1 MKISKIFRVSSV
13 FIITAMLCLGL
24 AAPASSPAVAS
35 EIPAAITDWA
45 EGFDDITNLPGWF
58 MQNNSEPPGVTDWFQ
73 GNDTVFPAHQGAPTA
88 YIGANYNNTAGVG
101 TISNWL
107 LTPETTFN
115 NGDTFS
121 FWTRTATGSSW
132 PDRLELR
139 WSGNGASTDVGT
151 GAFDLGDFATLL
163 LAVNPDLDVGGY
175 PEVWTQYSVEIS
187 GLAGPTNGRIGFRYF
202 VTNAGPSGSNSNYIG
217 IDTVE
222 YVAAPS
228 NPAIELSKTVGTV
241 PGVCADT
248 DEITVDAGTEVYYC
262 FQVENTGDVTLNFH
276 SLVDS
281 ELGTILDGLPYV
293 LEPGVFSPEV
303 IVPATPLVTTVN
315 TATWTAYNELYG
327 VSDAIPYNFEDIS
340 GTGTLIPLTD
350 DSVSPAIPIGF
361 DFHYYL
367 IDYTDIYVSSN
378 GFITVLPGQPN
389 GCCTGGILPD
399 TATPNGTIA
408 GWWEDLNPSAGGT
421 VHYQTLGTAP
431 NRYFIVQ
438 FTDIPHFGGGNL
450 VTKQYKLFEG
460 SNYIEVHY
468 MAAPSDGGTHSAGI
482 ENETGTEGIQYYRGT
497 ASLPT
502 PLAVRYFPTPP
513 GYAEASATATVN
525 VLVPEIAV
533 SPSELGSWQPYNQ
546 VVEVI
551 LEVANVG
558 AGNLNWMIE
567 EAPPVAP
574 AAPAQSGASSSGS
587 STASIDV
594 VTDASQCALYEKY
607 VGAEPVGY
615 AEHCLG
621 ITVPVSTNAGVS
633 PFAPTDTGYAQDI
646 GFVSDNF
653 VSFTLNDFPGQTV
666 IGPNTLA
673 LFGMDFDPTATI
685 LYALDNTGQQLG
697 TMDLSSGAFTAI
709 GPSIPLGAHTWTGL
723 TIDPVNGTFYA
734 SSTDGATAALYTLN
748 PATGAATLINTQT
761 TTPLLI
767 DIAMNMSGVMY
778 GHDISTD
785 SIYTIDPAT
794 AAATLVGPTGYNGNF
809 AQGMD
814 FDNDDGTL
822 YIFLYIGGGAN
833 VYGTV
838 NLATGAVTPLATD
851 NPLGEFEGAIQIAG
865 VASACSS
872 PADVPWLSVSPTS
885 GTTAAGAST
894 PVSVYFDSNGL
905 AVGTYTANLCVFS
918 NDIVSPVTVVPVELH
933 VYTPTFV
940 RVVHLAPF
948 AEDASV
954 SVTFNVIDE
963 LPGIEYGDST
973 GYHTFE
979 AGLYDVAVTPTGA
992 VDPAI
997 EATFML
1003 EADTYYTILA
1013 VGDGVN
1019 QDLDLIMLTDDL
1031 TAPAAGTFHLRLGH
1045 LAPFAAGPA
1054 TADIRLQD
1062 GTPVLLGVDFSDVT
1076 GFIPLAA
1083 GEYDLKITT
1092 PGGDVT
1098 LIDPLPVVFTEGMII
1113 SAFATGEGVNQPL
1126 GVYALPAYD
1135 AGFFLPLYEEPQPEG
1150 YIIYL
1155 PIVNKNLGD

>member
-24 AAPASSPAVAS
+24 AAPASSPAVARQT
-35 EIPAAITDWA
+35 PAVIMDWA

-58 MQNNSEPPGVTDWFQ
+58 MQNNSEPLGSTDWFQ
-73 GNDTVFPAHQGAPTA
+73 GNDTVFPAHQGDPTA
-88 YIGANYNNTAGVG
+88 YIGANFNNTAGVG

-139 WSGNGASTDVGT
+139 WSGNGASTNVGT
-151 GAFDLGDFATLL
+151 GAFDLGDFAILL

-175 PEVWTQYSVEIS
+175 PEVWTQYSAEIT

-228 NPAIELSKTVGTV
+228 NPAIVLSKTVGAV

-248 DEITVDAGTEVYYC
+248 DEITVVAGTEVYYC
-262 FQVENTGDVTLNFH
+262 YQVENTGDVTLNFH
-276 SLVDS
+276 NLVDS
-281 ELGTILDGLPYV
+281 ELGTILDGLPYS
-293 LEPGVFSPEV
+293 LAPGAFSPQV

-327 VSDAIPYNFEDIS
+327 VSDAIPYDFEDIS

-361 DFHYYL
+361 DFNYYL
-367 IDYTDIYVSSN
+367 TNYTDVYVSSN
-378 GFITVLPGQPN
+378 GFLSVLAGQGN

-399 TATPNGTIA
+399 TALPNGTIA

-468 MAAPSDGGTHSAGI
+468 AAAPSDGGTHSAGI
-482 ENETGTEGIQYYRGT
+482 ENETGTEGIQYYLGT

-502 PLAVRYFPTPP
+502 PLAVRYFPSAA
-513 GYAEASATATVN
+513 GFAEASDTATVN
-525 VLVPEIAV
+525 VLAPEISV
-533 SPSELGSWQPYNQ
+533 SPSELGSWQPYGQ

-551 LEVANVG
+551 LDVANVG
-558 AGNLNWMIE
+558 TGDLEWSIVEEPTGVTPMAPATGSGGSAVEVFDPATYKAEQQTLTPAPLNGWRLPEDLLYDNGPLVTHPGDGAGGADASALQTALLMSTYGFGNQVSAGNR
-567 EAPPVAP
+567 VADDFTVTG
-574 AAPAQSGASSSGS
+574 SGWLIDTITFFGYQTGS
-587 STASIDV
+587 STNSTFTAVNLQIWDGPPNEPGSMIVFGDPVTNRMISSEWSNMYRVLDTALTATDRPVMANV
-594 VTDASQCALYEKY
+594 VE
-607 VGAEPVGY
+607 
-615 AEHCLG
+615 
-621 ITVPVSTNAGVS
+621 VSTFLPPGTYWLDWQADGTLTS
-633 PFAPTDTGYAQDI
+633 GPWAPPI
-646 GFVSDNF
+646 S
-653 VSFTLNDFPGQTV
+653 
-666 IGPNTLA
+666 
-673 LFGMDFDPTATI
+673 I
-685 LYALDNTGQQLG
+685 LG
-697 TMDLSSGAFTAI
+697 
-709 GPSIPLGAHTWTGL
+709 
-723 TIDPVNGTFYA
+723 
-734 SSTDGATAALYTLN
+734 
-748 PATGAATLINTQT
+748 QT
-761 TTPLLI
+761 TTGNALQWTGAWAPLI
-767 DIAMNMSGVMY
+767 D
-778 GHDISTD
+778 
-785 SIYTIDPAT
+785 
-794 AAATLVGPTGYNGNF
+794 TGS
-809 AQGMD
+809 
-814 FDNDDGTL
+814 
-822 YIFLYIGGGAN
+822 
-833 VYGTV
+833 GTV
-838 NLATGAVTPLATD
+838 QGLPFIITGMTD
-851 NPLGEFEGAIQIAG
+851 C
-865 VASACSS
+865 SA
-872 PADVPWLSVSPTS
+872 PADVPWLSVDPAS
-885 GTTAAGAST
+885 GMNAPGTST
-894 PVSVYFDSNGL
+894 PVSVYFDSTGL
-905 AVGTYTANLCVFS
+905 AVGTYTANLCVLS
-918 NDIVSPVTVVPVELH
+918 NDIVSPVTVVPVELY

-963 LPGIEYGDST
+963 LTGIEYGDST

-1019 QDLDLIMLTDDL
+1019 QPLDLILLEDDL
-1031 TAPAAGTFHLRLGH
+1031 TPPTAGTFHLRLGH

-1062 GTPVLLGVDFSDVT
+1062 GTPVLLGVGFGDVT
-1076 GFIPLAA
+1076 GFIPLPE

-1113 SAFATGEGVNQPL
+1113 SAFATGEGANQPL

-1135 AGFFLPLYEEPQPEG
+1135 AGFFLPLYVEPEG